1 MKRKTFQN
9 HVNLRKREFEIN
21 KIRAQKGE
29 VEISK
34 EIVEE
39 RKITDDDIKLN
50 YRKKN
55 LDIDKIKAQ
64 KGDTEIS
71 KEIVEERR
79 TVYVPH
85 LGLLSWIGG
94 TVLLFWALGLIFS
107 IGGFMI
113 HWLLLIAA
121 IVFIVDMMSG
131 KNREEI

>member
-9 HVNLRKREFEIN
+9 HVNLRKKEC
-21 KIRAQKGE
+21 K

-34 EIVEE
+34 EIIEE
-39 RKITDDDIKLN
+39 RKSIDDDIKLN

-94 TVLLFWALGLIFS
+94 TVLLFWVLGLIFS
-107 IGGFMI
+107 IGGLMI

-121 IVFIVDMMSG
+121 IVFIVDMMSE
-131 KNREEI
+131 KNRGEI